1 MTNTCAIE
9 LLGVTKGYG
18 SRDVVFSEA
27 DLRLPQG
34 RIIGLI
40 GENGS
45 GKTTFIKLI
54 SGMTRQDSGEIRVL
68 GQPLRDEKTT
78 VALRS
83 HISILGDANR
93 ALYWN
98 MSGMDNIEYFW
109 TLKTGK
115 PLSELPQ
122 RVLDNITRFNMGSF
136 IHKKVETYSKGMK
149 QRLLLLICLLSEP
162 RILFMDEPL
171 NGLDFDNAFILKGI
185 IRDFTGKQGGTVI
198 ITSHD
203 RSFINE
209 ICDEQYVIR
218 HRRIEKCETFSPA
231 NKEITL
237 YVRFLREADRQLYIS
252 RCRHEI
258 STADENILK
267 ITAGLN
273 DPEIYAMLAGDLQ
286 AGKLQILEVR
296 S

>member
-1 MTNTCAIE
+1 MTTNCAIE
-9 LLGVTKGYG
+9 LVNVTKRY
-18 SRDVVFSEA
+18 SDRDVVFEGV
-27 DLRLPQG
+27 DLRLPRG
-34 RIIGLI
+34 RCIGLV

-78 VALRS
+78 IALRS

-109 TLKTGK
+109 TLKTGN
-115 PLSELPQ
+115 PPSALPQ
-122 RVLDNITRFNMGSF
+122 RALDYIHRFNMDSF

-162 RILFMDEPL
+162 GIIFMDEPL
-171 NGLDFDNAFILKGI
+171 NGLDFDNAFILKRI
-185 IRDFTGKQGGTVI
+185 IRDFVEKENGTVI

-203 RSFINE
+203 RLFIHE
-209 ICDEQYVIR
+209 ICDLQFIIR
-218 HRRIEKCETFSPA
+218 NKRIEQCQSFSPA

-237 YVRFLREADRQLYIS
+237 YVKFLRETDKQVYIS
-252 RCRHEI
+252 RCRCEE
-258 STADENILK
+258 STAEENILK
-267 ITAGLN
+267 ITADIN
-273 DPEIYAMLAGDLQ
+273 HPDIYGWIAEDLRAGRIQL
-286 AGKLQILEVR
+286 LEVR
-296 S
+296 

>member
-1 MTNTCAIE
+1 MTSNCAIE
-9 LLGVTKGYG
+9 LIHLTKQYNP
-18 SRDVVFSEA
+18 RDVVFS
-27 DLRLPQG
+27 DVSLTLPLG
-34 RIIGLI
+34 EVIGLI

-54 SGMTRQDSGEIRVL
+54 SGMTRQDSGQIYVL
-68 GQPLRDEKTT
+68 GQPLRDETTT

-83 HISILGDANR
+83 QISILGDANR

-109 TLKTGK
+109 TLKTGR
-115 PLSELPQ
+115 PLKELPQ
-122 RVLDNITRFNMGSF
+122 RVLDNIQRFNMSSF

-171 NGLDFDNAFILKGI
+171 NGLDFENAFILKQI
-185 IRDFTGKQGGTVI
+185 ISEFAEKHNGTVI

-203 RSFINE
+203 KNFINE
-209 ICDEQYVIR
+209 VCDSQYLIR
-218 HRRIEKCETFSPA
+218 DKQISRCESFSPT

-237 YVRFLREADRQLYIS
+237 YVKFHPASDKQAYIDHF
-252 RCRHEI
+252 RHAM
-258 STADENILK
+258 SPVDENILK
-267 ITAGLN
+267 ITAGIN
-273 DPEIYAMLAGDLQ
+273 DAHIYRMLSGDIQ
-286 AGKLQILEVR
+286 AGRAQILEVR
-296 S
+296 